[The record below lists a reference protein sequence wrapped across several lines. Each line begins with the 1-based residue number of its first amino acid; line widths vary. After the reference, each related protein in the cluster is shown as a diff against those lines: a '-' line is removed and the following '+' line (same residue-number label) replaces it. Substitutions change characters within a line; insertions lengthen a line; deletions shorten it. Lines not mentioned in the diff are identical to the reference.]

1 MPRTEEEYENHSIVV
16 EEDGDEVTV
25 TIDGEEIEL
34 QVDDAGPETLYS
46 HLWLAYRKFE
56 APVEVARTLIDEDQ
70 VP

>member
-1 MPRTEEEYENHSIVV
+1 MPRTEEEYENHAIVV
-16 EEDGDEVTV
+16 EEDDEVTV

-46 HLWLAYRKFE
+46 HLHLAYRTFE
-56 APVEVARTLIDEDQ
+56 EPVEVARTLIDEGL